1 MKKWYTLAL
10 FNLVV
15 VTLLGLV
22 LRYKINFDLPF
33 IEQKNVL
40 HAHSHFAFNGWLSF
54 VLQLFLVEY
63 FAENYKADKKFWD
76 RFLLVST
83 VINYGMI
90 ITFSWKGYAPV
101 SIVLS
106 TLALW
111 LSYVFAYKM
120 FKSLSKANSSTSNNF
135 IKAALFFLVLSSLGP
150 YALAVL
156 AITKSAH
163 QFWYHNS
170 LYFFL
175 HFQYNGWFT
184 FAIMGLLFK
193 RLERIAAFNNFQ
205 AKKFFTILAITCV
218 PSFLLSAL
226 FVEKPQV
233 INIINV
239 MTVFAQAI
247 SLLYLWKLLR
257 NNYKDIF
264 SQLPGPAKW
273 LYALSIL
280 AFALKVILQLFS
292 AHPQAAQ
299 VAFGF
304 RPIIIGYLHLVFL
317 VFASLFLLG
326 LMIENQIINCTDT
339 LAKNSVALFTIGVI
353 FNEILLAIQGFA
365 SILFIY
371 LPMTN
376 LLLFI
381 NTFTMFFGA
390 ALLFRSALKTN
401 RMEQAAIA

>member
-10 FNLVV
+10 FNLLV

-54 VLQLFLVEY
+54 LLQLFLIEY
-63 FAENYKADKKFWD
+63 FAENYQENKKFWD
-76 RFLLVST
+76 RFLLIST
-83 VINYGMI
+83 ILNYGMI

-101 SIVLS
+101 SIILS

-111 LSYVFAYKM
+111 LSYLFAYRM
-120 FKSLSKANSSTSNNF
+120 FKCLSKTNSSASKNF
-135 IKAALFFLVLSSLGP
+135 IKASLFFLVLSSLGP

-163 QFWYHNS
+163 QFWYHNA

-184 FAIMGLLFK
+184 FAIMGLLFM
-193 RLERIAAFNNFQ
+193 RLEKIPAFNHVQ
-205 AKKFFTILAITCV
+205 AKKFFTILALTCI

-226 FVEKPQV
+226 FVEKPMV
-233 INIINV
+233 ISIINV
-239 MTVFAQAI
+239 ATVIAQAI
-247 SLLYLWKLLR
+247 SLIYLWKLLR
-257 NNYKDIF
+257 NNYKHIF
-264 SQLPGPAKW
+264 YKLPGPAKW
-273 LYALSIL
+273 LYSLSIL
-280 AFALKVILQLFS
+280 ALTLKVILQLFS

-326 LMIENQIINCTDT
+326 LMVENKIINCKDT
-339 LAKNSVALFTIGVI
+339 FAKYGVGLFTVGVI
-353 FNEILLAIQGFA
+353 INEILLAIQGFA

-371 LPMTN
+371 LPITN
-376 LLLFI
+376 RLLFI

-390 ALLFRSALKTN
+390 ALLFYCALKTN
-401 RMEQAAIA
+401 RIDHAAIA